1 MKRLMILLA
10 FVAASAAAET
20 YQTMA
25 DVARAS
31 TSRLVWLESISN
43 WSNEDRVQNLI
54 LYYGEEFSLARSQN
68 TDGTVDVYLVKRDSR
83 NGNITFLQVVG
94 RLPAES

>member
-1 MKRLMILLA
+1 MKRALILLA

-20 YQTMA
+20 YQTMG

-31 TSRLVWLESISN
+31 TSRLVWLESIST
-43 WSNEDRVQNLI
+43 WSNEDRVRNLA
-54 LYYGEEFSLARSQN
+54 LYYGEEFTLGGSPNQ
-68 TDGTVDVYLVKRDSR
+68 DGTIDVYLIRRDSR
-83 NGNITFLQVVG
+83 SGHITFLQVVG